1 MAENLVHPVSMFSNC
16 HQSLVSCSA
25 QKKIKYKH
33 YDYGESCGFYNN
45 SNVIRKKD
53 ELKGVRNSF
62 RTPFLSFLG
71 ERLRLEPVPHYSDYK
86 QIRKD
91 S

>member
-1 MAENLVHPVSMFSNC
+1 MDEIRPSSFSINSNYQ
-16 HQSLVSCSA
+16 HSLISCSF

-45 SNVIRKKD
+45 SNVFRKKD

-62 RTPFLSFLG
+62 RTPFLSF
-71 ERLRLEPVPHYSDYK
+71 
-86 QIRKD
+86 
-91 S
+91 

>member
-1 MAENLVHPVSMFSNC
+1 MDEIRPSSLFSLQIVSSRWF
-16 HQSLVSCSA
+16 HAV

-33 YDYGESCGFYNN
+33 YDYAESCGFYNN

-53 ELKGVRNSF
+53 ELKGVRNLF

-71 ERLRLEPVPHYSDYK
+71 ESH
-86 QIRKD
+86 
-91 S
+91 